1 MVYNLFANFLHIVL
15 VFKEGFQMNQIRN
28 VAIIAHV
35 DHGKTTLV
43 GRLLKFTHTVDIPNG
58 ADIAVM
64 DSNPIE
70 HERGITILAKTTSI
84 KYNGDTINIV
94 DTPGHADFGGEVE
107 RIMNMVDGCVLVV
120 DAFDGVMPQT
130 RFVLKTALAYKLKIV
145 VVINKVD
152 RPMADI
158 QKTEDEI
165 LNLFMDLGA
174 DDNQLNYKTVYCS
187 ALKGTSSYSSDLSTQ
202 KETMAPILDTI
213 ISEIPSP
220 KIDNDAPFQF
230 QPSMLDYNDYIGRIA
245 VGRVERGRVKV
256 GDTLSC
262 IRLDGSV
269 KNFKIQKLIGYYGMK
284 KIEIPEA
291 HSGEICAI
299 GGLPDVEVGETFCT
313 PDHLDPLPQLRIDPP
328 TLQMTFMANDSPF
341 AGNEGKFC
349 TAAKIGDRLYRE
361 SQSDVSLKFQK
372 IGASESFLVSGRGEL
387 ALSVLIE
394 TMRRE
399 GFELQVSKPD
409 VILEE
414 KDGVKMEPFEDL
426 QIDVPDEYVGAV
438 MNLVGTRG
446 AEMVNMDSDKGQTRL
461 TYVIPSR
468 GLISFMTTFMTLTHG
483 YGMINHSFKEYRPM
497 SKTLIGRRPVG
508 VLVSVNDGKATSYAL
523 QHVEERG
530 TMFITPGVM
539 VYEGMLVGENKFDR
553 DLAVNVTEEM
563 PKNNI
568 RSSTKDQTI
577 VLKAPMKM
585 SLEQALDYINND
597 ELVEVTPLNIRMR
610 KKILDTNLRKKYE
623 AHHPEEFGQKRRDA

>member
-1 MVYNLFANFLHIVL
+1 
-15 VFKEGFQMNQIRN
+15 MNQIRN

-43 GRLLKFTHTVDIPNG
+43 GRLLKYTNTVDIPDN

-130 RFVLKTALAYKLKIV
+130 RFVLKTALEYKLKIV

-158 QKTEDEI
+158 EKTEDEI
-165 LNLFMDLGA
+165 LNLFMELGA
-174 DDNQLNYKTVYCS
+174 TDEQLNYKTVYCS
-187 ALKGTSSYSSDLSTQ
+187 ALKGTSSFDRDLSSQ

-213 ISEIPSP
+213 IEEIPSP
-220 KIDNDAPFQF
+220 NVDATAPFQF

-245 VGRVERGRVKV
+245 VGRVERGTVKV

-262 IRLDGSV
+262 MRLDGTT

-291 HSGEICAI
+291 HAGEICAI

-313 PDHLDPLPQLRIDPP
+313 PDHLEALPRLRIDPP

-341 AGNEGKFC
+341 AGDEGKFC
-349 TAAKIGDRLYRE
+349 TAAKIGDRLFRE
-361 SQSDVSLKFQK
+361 SQSDVSLKFTK

-399 GFELQVSKPD
+399 GFELSISRPKVLFHKDESGNL
-409 VILEE
+409 LEPVE
-414 KDGVKMEPFEDL
+414 EVV
-426 QIDVPDEYVGAV
+426 IDVDDEFSGTVVEKLSQRKAELLEMIPSQVG
-438 MNLVGTRG
+438 N
-446 AEMVNMDSDKGQTRL
+446 KTRL
-461 TYVIPSR
+461 IFHAPSR
-468 GLISFMTTFMTLTHG
+468 GLIGYHSEFLTDTRGTGVMNRIFFAYEPYKGEIESHRNG
-483 YGMINHSFKEYRPM
+483 VLISSENGTAVAYSLWKLQDRGPMFIEHNSPVYVGMIIGEHTKSNDLEVNPTK
-497 SKTLIGRRPVG
+497 SKQLT
-508 VLVSVNDGKATSYAL
+508 
-523 QHVEERG
+523 
-530 TMFITPGVM
+530 
-539 VYEGMLVGENKFDR
+539 
-553 DLAVNVTEEM
+553 
-563 PKNNI
+563 NI
-568 RSSTKDQTI
+568 RAAGKDEAI
-577 VLKAPMKM
+577 DLIPPRKL
-585 SLEQALDYINND
+585 SLEQALSYIQQD
-597 ELVEVTPLNIRMR
+597 ELLEVTPKSLRLR
-610 KKILDTNLRKKYE
+610 KKILDPILRKRSRNE
-623 AHHPEEFGQKRRDA
+623 AL

>member
-1 MVYNLFANFLHIVL
+1 
-15 VFKEGFQMNQIRN
+15 MNQIRN

-43 GRLLKFTHTVDIPNG
+43 GRLLKYTNTVDIPDN

-130 RFVLKTALAYKLKIV
+130 RFVLKTALEYKLKIV

-158 QKTEDEI
+158 EKTEDEI
-165 LNLFMDLGA
+165 LNLFMELGA
-174 DDNQLNYKTVYCS
+174 TDEQLNYKTVYCS
-187 ALKGTSSYSSDLSTQ
+187 ALKGTSSFDRDLSSQ
-202 KETMAPILDTI
+202 KETMAPILDSI
-213 ISEIPSP
+213 IEEIPSP
-220 KIDNDAPFQF
+220 NVDTTAPFQF

-245 VGRVERGRVKV
+245 VGRVERGTVKV

-262 IRLDGSV
+262 MRLDGTT

-291 HSGEICAI
+291 HAGEICAI

-313 PDHLDPLPQLRIDPP
+313 PDHLEALPRLRIDPP

-341 AGNEGKFC
+341 AGDEGKLC
-349 TAAKIGDRLYRE
+349 TAAKIGGRLFRE
-361 SQSDVSLKFQK
+361 SQSDVSLKFTK

-409 VILEE
+409 VILKEV
-414 KDGVKMEPFEDL
+414 DGVKEEPFEDL
-426 QIDVPDEYVGAV
+426 QIDVPDEYVGAI

-446 AEMVNMDSDKGQTRL
+446 AEMVNMDSDKGHTRL
-461 TYVIPSR
+461 NYVIPSR

-483 YGMINHSFKEYRPM
+483 YGMINHAFKEYRPM
-497 SKTLIGRRPVG
+497 VKTQIGRRPVG
-508 VLVSVNDGKATSYAL
+508 VLVSVNEGKATSYAL

-563 PKNNI
+563 PKNNV

-577 VLKAPMKM
+577 VLKAPMKL

-597 ELVEVTPLNIRMR
+597 ELVEVTPKSIRMR
-610 KKILDTNLRKKYE
+610 KKILDTNTRKKYE
-623 AHHPEEFGQKRRDA
+623 AHHPEEFGIKK

>member
-1 MVYNLFANFLHIVL
+1 M
-15 VFKEGFQMNQIRN
+15 KEGLEMNQIRN

-43 GRLLKFTHTVDIPNG
+43 GRLLKYTNTVDIPDN

-130 RFVLKTALAYKLKIV
+130 RFVLKTALEYKLKIV

-158 QKTEDEI
+158 EKTEDEI
-165 LNLFMDLGA
+165 LNLFMELGA
-174 DDNQLNYKTVYCS
+174 TDEQLNYKTVYCS
-187 ALKGTSSYSSDLSTQ
+187 ALKGTSSFDRDLSSQ

-213 ISEIPSP
+213 IEEIPSP
-220 KIDNDAPFQF
+220 NVDTTAPFQF

-245 VGRVERGRVKV
+245 VGRVERGTVKV

-262 IRLDGSV
+262 MRLDGTT

-291 HSGEICAI
+291 HAGEICAI

-313 PDHLDPLPQLRIDPP
+313 PDHLEALPRLRIDPP

-341 AGNEGKFC
+341 AGDEGKFC
-349 TAAKIGDRLYRE
+349 TAAKIGDRLFRE
-361 SQSDVSLKFQK
+361 SQSDVSLKFTK
-372 IGASESFLVSGRGEL
+372 IGVSESFLVSGRGEL

-409 VILEE
+409 VILKEV
-414 KDGVKMEPFEDL
+414 DGVKEEPFEDL
-426 QIDVPDEYVGAV
+426 QIDVPDEYVGAI

-446 AEMVNMDSDKGQTRL
+446 AEMVNMDSDKGHTRL
-461 TYVIPSR
+461 NYVIPSR

-483 YGMINHSFKEYRPM
+483 YGMINHAFKEYRPM
-497 SKTLIGRRPVG
+497 VKTQIGRRPVG
-508 VLVSVNDGKATSYAL
+508 VLVSVNEGKATSYAL

-563 PKNNI
+563 PKNNV

-577 VLKAPMKM
+577 VLKAPMKL

-597 ELVEVTPLNIRMR
+597 ELVEVTPKSIRMR
-610 KKILDTNLRKKYE
+610 KKILDTNTRKKYE
-623 AHHPEEFGQKRRDA
+623 AHHPEEFGIKK

>member
-1 MVYNLFANFLHIVL
+1 M
-15 VFKEGFQMNQIRN
+15 E
-28 VAIIAHV
+28 
-35 DHGKTTLV
+35 
-43 GRLLKFTHTVDIPNG
+43 
-58 ADIAVM
+58 
-64 DSNPIE
+64 
-70 HERGITILAKTTSI
+70 
-84 KYNGDTINIV
+84 
-94 DTPGHADFGGEVE
+94 
-107 RIMNMVDGCVLVV
+107 
-120 DAFDGVMPQT
+120 
-130 RFVLKTALAYKLKIV
+130 
-145 VVINKVD
+145 
-152 RPMADI
+152 
-158 QKTEDEI
+158 
-165 LNLFMDLGA
+165 LGA
-174 DDNQLNYKTVYCS
+174 TDEQLNYKTVYCS
-187 ALKGTSSYSSDLSTQ
+187 ALKGTSSFDRDLSSQ

-213 ISEIPSP
+213 IEEIPSP
-220 KIDNDAPFQF
+220 NVDATAPFQF

-245 VGRVERGRVKV
+245 VGRVERGTVKV

-262 IRLDGSV
+262 MRLDGTT

-291 HSGEICAI
+291 HAGEICAI

-313 PDHLDPLPQLRIDPP
+313 PDHLEALPRLRIDPP

-341 AGNEGKFC
+341 AGDEGKFC
-349 TAAKIGDRLYRE
+349 TAAKIGDRLFRE
-361 SQSDVSLKFQK
+361 SQSDVSLKFTK

-409 VILEE
+409 VILREV
-414 KDGVKMEPFEDL
+414 DGVKEEPFEDL
-426 QIDVPDEYVGAV
+426 QIDVPDEYVGAI

-446 AEMVNMDSDKGQTRL
+446 AEMVNMDSDKGHTRL
-461 TYVIPSR
+461 NYVIPSR

-483 YGMINHSFKEYRPM
+483 YGMINHAFKEYRPM
-497 SKTLIGRRPVG
+497 VKTQIGRRPVG
-508 VLVSVNDGKATSYAL
+508 VLVSVNEGKATSYAL

-563 PKNNI
+563 PKNNV

-577 VLKAPMKM
+577 VLKAPMKL

-597 ELVEVTPLNIRMR
+597 ELVEVTPKSIRMR
-610 KKILDTNLRKKYE
+610 KKILDTNTRKKYE
-623 AHHPEEFGQKRRDA
+623 AHHPEEFGIKK

>member
-1 MVYNLFANFLHIVL
+1 
-15 VFKEGFQMNQIRN
+15 MNQIRN

-43 GRLLKFTHTVDIPNG
+43 GRLLKETNTVDIPEN
-58 ADIAVM
+58 ADIAVL

-130 RFVLKTALAYKLKIV
+130 RFVLKTALEYKLKIV

-158 QKTEDEI
+158 AKTEDEI
-165 LNLFMDLGA
+165 LNLFMELGA

-187 ALKGTSSYSSDLSTQ
+187 ALKGTSSYSSVLETQ
-202 KETMAPILDTI
+202 KETMTPILDTI
-213 ISEIPSP
+213 IAELPAP
-220 KIDNDAPFQF
+220 NMDEKGPFQF

-245 VGRVERGRVKV
+245 VGRIERGTVKI
-256 GDTLSC
+256 GDALTC
-262 IRLDGSV
+262 MRIDGTT
-269 KNFKIQKLIGYYGMK
+269 KNFKIQKLIGYYGMQ

-291 HSGEICAI
+291 HAGEICAI
-299 GGLPDVEVGETFCT
+299 GGLPDVEVGETFC
-313 PDHLDPLPQLRIDPP
+313 DPNNLEALPRLRIDPP

-341 AGNEGKFC
+341 AGDEGKFC
-349 TAAKIGDRLYRE
+349 TAQKIGDRLFRE
-361 SQSDVSLKFQK
+361 SQSDVSLKFHK

-409 VILEE
+409 VIIKEV
-414 KDGVKMEPFEDL
+414 DGVKEEPFEDL
-426 QIDVPDEYVGAV
+426 QIDIPDEYVGAI

-446 AEMVNMDSDKGQTRL
+446 AELVNMDSDKGHTRL
-461 TYVIPSR
+461 NYIIPSR
-468 GLISFMTTFMTLTHG
+468 GLISFMSTFMTITHG

-497 SKTLIGRRPVG
+497 VKTQIGRRSIG
-508 VLVSVNDGKATSYAL
+508 VMASVNQGKATSYAL
-523 QHVEERG
+523 KHVEERG

-563 PKNNI
+563 PKNNV

-597 ELVEVTPLNIRMR
+597 ELVEITPMNIRMR
-610 KKILDTNLRKKYE
+610 KKILNTDQRKKYE
-623 AHHPEEFGQKRRDA
+623 AHHPEEYGIAKKN